1 MNIVTT
7 WPALIHAA
15 TWNIWG
21 SIFAGVG
28 ALFGL
33 AGTLMM
39 AHGYFVMP
47 FTEFMLQVPRYI
59 FLALVGK
66 RSELEDE
73 ATLSTANDE
82 RRTDTL
88 IGLCQLVFGFFLQV
102 IGVALLYFGTIPD

>member
-1 MNIVTT
+1 MEHLGLDLCRSRSIVRFSRD
-7 WPALIHAA
+7 ADD
-15 TWNIWG
+15 
-21 SIFAGVG
+21 G
-28 ALFGL
+28 AWLL
-33 AGTLMM
+33 
-39 AHGYFVMP
+39 VMP